1 MGACSFI
8 NKAEASSVYEAF
20 DRLVE
25 GAVRK
30 YGDNRYNGTISTCN
44 LGRTI
49 KTFEKY
55 SKTNEDKAYK
65 LIEKDNY
72 GEKRC
77 AKAIDLGIIYYEIT
91 TIKKLAVKK
100 DKPKWTMTYVVHYGN
115 RTKLYKTK
123 TESDTEAIKLLKK
136 GEKDVYVSKEY
147 VNVVKGSE
155 IVSEFKIEKKQL
167 KSKPKTLKP
176 NQTCKEIHKYIF
188 YGFAA
193 E

>member
-8 NKAEASSVYEAF
+8 NRAEASSVYEAF

-25 GAVRK
+25 EAVRK
-30 YGDNRYNGTISTCN
+30 YGDNPYNGTISTCS

-77 AKAIDLGIIYYEIT
+77 AKAIDLGAVYYEVT
-91 TIKKLAVKK
+91 TIKKLPSKK
-100 DKPKWTMTYVVHYGN
+100 EKPKWIMAYVVHYGE
-115 RTKLYKTK
+115 KAKSFKTK
-123 TESDTEAIKLLKK
+123 TLADAEAIKLLKN

-147 VNVVKGSE
+147 VNTVKSSE
-155 IVSEFKIEKKQL
+155 IVSEFKIEKKQS
-167 KSKPKTLKP
+167 KYKPKTLKP
-176 NQTCKEIHKYIF
+176 NQACKEIHKYIF

>member
-8 NKAEASSVYEAF
+8 EVAYAGSAREAF
-20 DRLVE
+20 DSLVKDAIRE
-25 GAVRK
+25 
-30 YGDNRYNGTISTCN
+30 YGNRSYNGTISTCS
-44 LGRTI
+44 LGRTV

-72 GEKRC
+72 GEKWY
-77 AKAIDLGIIYYEIT
+77 AKAIDLGTVYYEVI
-91 TIKKLAVKK
+91 TIKKLASKK
-100 DKPKWTMTYVVHYGN
+100 EKPKWTMMYVVHYGE
-115 RTKLYKTK
+115 RTKLFKTK
-123 TESDTEAIKLLKK
+123 TESDAEAIRLLKN

-147 VNVVKGSE
+147 TNLVKGSE
-155 IVSEFKIEKKQL
+155 IVSEFKIEKKQSKTKPKSL
-167 KSKPKTLKP
+167 KS
-176 NQTCKEIHKYIF
+176 NQTCKEIHKYMF